1 MTASLFRLSIVQAL
15 LFRWNQQI
23 AVGLLLT
30 LISVSIV
37 IPQYCAGAES
47 AAPVLLVLGD
57 SLSAGY
63 GLKKEEGWV
72 TLLKDRIARE
82 KFDYN
87 VVNASI
93 SGETTAGGLS
103 RLPELLKRYHPS
115 VVVIALGANDGLRGL
130 PLPAMRNQLTGMIKF
145 CKAIDARVMLVGV
158 EIPPNYGASFVH
170 DFTASFVMVAKDNH
184 VPLVAS
190 LFAGFE
196 TQTDMFQGDNYH
208 PNATA
213 QSKILDNIWPTL
225 RTVLSSRRVTA
236 VTLSPNV
243 T

>member
-1 MTASLFRLSIVQAL
+1 MTASLFRLSIFQTL
-15 LFRWNQQI
+15 WLRWGRRVP
-23 AVGLLLT
+23 ARLLLT
-30 LISVSIV
+30 LIWVSIV
-37 IPQYCAGAES
+37 IPQYCAGAET
-47 AAPVLLVLGD
+47 ATPVLLVLGD

-72 TLLKDRIARE
+72 TLLQDRITRE

-103 RLPELLKRYHPS
+103 RLPDLLARYRPA

-130 PLPAMRNQLTGMIKF
+130 PLTAMRDQLTSMIKL
-145 CKAIDARVMLVGV
+145 CKDIKARVMLVGV
-158 EIPPNYGASFVH
+158 EIPPNYGASYVH
-170 DFTASFVMVAKDNH
+170 DFTGSFVAVAKDNR
-184 VPLVAS
+184 VPLVSS

-213 QSKILDNIWPTL
+213 QSKILDNIWPAL

-236 VTLSPNV
+236 VTLSSNV

>member
-1 MTASLFRLSIVQAL
+1 
-15 LFRWNQQI
+15 
-23 AVGLLLT
+23 
-30 LISVSIV
+30 
-37 IPQYCAGAES
+37 
-47 AAPVLLVLGD
+47 VLLVLGD

-72 TLLKDRIARE
+72 TLLQDRIARE

-103 RLPELLKRYHPS
+103 RLPDLLTRYHPA
-115 VVVIALGANDGLRGL
+115 VIVIALGANDGLRGL
-130 PLPAMRNQLTGMIKF
+130 PLAAMRDQLTSMIKD
-145 CKAIDARVMLVGV
+145 CKAIKARVLLVGV
-158 EIPPNYGASFVH
+158 EIPPNYGANFVH
-170 DFTASFVMVAKDNH
+170 DFTTSFVTVAKGNH
-184 VPLVAS
+184 VPLVPS

-196 TQTDMFQGDNYH
+196 TQTELFQGDGYH

-213 QSKILDNIWPTL
+213 QSNILDNIWPTL

-236 VTLSPNV
+236 VTLSSNV